1 MAYLSY
7 PLHNKD
13 DYKGRIVFEA
23 KQEITSLLSQSVF
36 NGVIN
41 PILDGGDGGTAD
53 TTDDTRAGRTNSTL
67 QFNGTTNRTFEAP
80 TPTYD
85 PRGAVSLYLPSTLQ
99 FNDRINYAD
108 TDLGITGGAA
118 FNSIRAGGSGQDILG
133 AGFESFIN
141 SFGSLGDAFA
151 YGLSSEAA
159 QVAALRLVSASS
171 ELTGAV
177 EVGTGVTLNPNRR
190 STMKD
195 VPIRNFQFTF
205 KLIPTS
211 EEEYQAID
219 GIIKFFR
226 SEMYPESVS
235 AAGVPVAF
243 RFPSKFFI
251 KMMYNGKKVGTG
263 ILPCFLENANVV
275 YNPNNMAFHKDG
287 NPQEVDLT
295 LVFRE
300 ERALTKQD
308 IIEMGGR
315 NPAYDALISAGAG

>member
-1 MAYLSY
+1 MAQLSY
-7 PLHNKD
+7 PLHNRD
-13 DYKGRIVFEA
+13 DYKGRIIFEA
-23 KQEITSLLSQSVF
+23 KQEITTLLSQSVF
-36 NGVIN
+36 NGVVN
-41 PILDGGDGGTAD
+41 PILNSGNGGTAD
-53 TTDDTRAGRTNSTL
+53 LDAFGGAGNPVR
-67 QFNGTTNRTFEAP
+67 QFNGDTNTTFEAP
-80 TPTYD
+80 TPTYEG
-85 PRGAVSLYLPSTLQ
+85 RGAVSLYLPTTLQ

-108 TDLGITGGAA
+108 TDLGMTGGAA
-118 FNSIRAGGSGQDILG
+118 YNAIRAGGSGRDILRS
-133 AGFESFIN
+133 GFDSFI
-141 SFGSLGDAFA
+141 SAFGSLGDAFA

-211 EEEYQAID
+211 EAEYQAID

-226 SEMYPESVS
+226 AEMYPESKS

-243 RFPSKFFI
+243 TFPSKFFI
-251 KMMYNGKKVGTG
+251 KMDYNGKRVGTG
-263 ILPCFLENANVV
+263 ILPCFLESTNVV

-308 IIEMGGR
+308 VIEMGGR
-315 NPAYDALISAGAG
+315 NPAYDALISASAG

>member
-1 MAYLSY
+1 MAQLSY
-7 PLHNKD
+7 PLHNRD
-13 DYKGRIVFEA
+13 DYKGRIIFEA

-36 NGVIN
+36 NGVVN
-41 PILDGGDGGTAD
+41 PILNSVTGGTTDIDGGSLLDQGGD
-53 TTDDTRAGRTNSTL
+53 Q
-67 QFNGTTNRTFEAP
+67 QFNGDTNTTFEAP
-80 TPTYD
+80 TPTYEG
-85 PRGAVSLYLPSTLQ
+85 RGAVSLYLPTTLQ

-108 TDLGITGGAA
+108 TDLGMTGGAA
-118 FNSIRAGGSGQDILG
+118 YNAIRAGGSGRDILRS
-133 AGFESFIN
+133 GFDSFIGA
-141 SFGSLGDAFA
+141 FGSLGDAFA

-211 EEEYQAID
+211 EAEYQAID

-226 SEMYPESVS
+226 AEMYPESKS

-243 RFPSKFFI
+243 TFPSKFFI
-251 KMMYNGKKVGTG
+251 KMDYNGKRVGTG
-263 ILPCFLENANVV
+263 ILPCFLESANVV
-275 YNPNNMAFHKDG
+275 YNPPMARQTARSHASYEPD
-287 NPQEVDLT
+287 V
-295 LVFRE
+295 
-300 ERALTKQD
+300 
-308 IIEMGGR
+308 
-315 NPAYDALISAGAG
+315 